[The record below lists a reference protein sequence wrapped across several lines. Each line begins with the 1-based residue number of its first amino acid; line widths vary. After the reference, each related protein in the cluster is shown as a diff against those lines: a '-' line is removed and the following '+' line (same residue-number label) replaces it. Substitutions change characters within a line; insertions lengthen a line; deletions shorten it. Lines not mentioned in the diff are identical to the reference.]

1 MVSKEILI
9 QYSDLQKECKEVRGK
24 IENLER
30 QIEKIEADGVVVDK
44 VRGGGGGLQSFK
56 IEGFPYPE
64 YSRKKT
70 LLYAR
75 KATLSELEMELLET
89 LNQVEEFIAS
99 VDDSRMRRIITL
111 RFIENLSWN
120 KVADRIG
127 GGNTEDSVKKA
138 FYRFME
144 NT

>member
-9 QYSDLQKECKEVRGK
+9 QYSDLQQECKEVREK
-24 IENLER
+24 IEKLER
-30 QIEKIEADGVVVDK
+30 QIAKIEADGAVVDK
-44 VRGGGGGLQSFK
+44 VRGGLGGLQSFK

-89 LNQVEEFIAS
+89 LNEVEEFIAS
-99 VDDSRMRRIITL
+99 ISDSHIRRIVNL
-111 RFIENLSWN
+111 RVIDGLPWN
-120 KVADRIG
+120 EVARKI

-144 NT
+144 N